1 MVLLP
6 LSIFYFELK
15 EEEKKRSE
23 LAYIL
28 GLDKRLSQQELYLKL
43 LHSCVSKIDLTQDEP
58 LIYVRCPR
66 IPADLEARIG
76 YKRSN
81 HNPHKK
87 VKVFGYQAMITTNI
101 QVEIGLE
108 VSFYSFPDLEK
119 KISPLTLIPSH
130 NLGKFSPTFYEG
142 VFFVL
147 SKNR

>member
-1 MVLLP
+1 VFFILN
-6 LSIFYFELK
+6 SRRK
-15 EEEKKRSE
+15 TKKRSE

-28 GLDKRLSQQELYLKL
+28 GLDKRLSQQGLYLKL

-58 LIYVRCPR
+58 LICVRCPR
-66 IPADLEARIG
+66 IPADLEAKISYR
-76 YKRSN
+76 RSN

-87 VKVFGYQAMITTNI
+87 VKVFSYQAMITTNI

-108 VSFYSFPDLEK
+108 VSFYSFPDLGK

-130 NLGKFSPTFYEG
+130 NLGKFSPSFYEG

>member
-1 MVLLP
+1 VFFI
-6 LSIFYFELK
+6 LSSRRK
-15 EEEKKRSE
+15 TKKRSE

-43 LHSCVSKIDLTQDEP
+43 LHSCASKIDLTQDEP

-66 IPADLEARIG
+66 IPADLEAKIG

-87 VKVFGYQAMITTNI
+87 VKVFSYQAMITTNI

-108 VSFYSFPDLEK
+108 LPIGCITTSADKLDGPY
-119 KISPLTLIPSH
+119 LIPEREKLMELVEQLLD
-130 NLGKFSPTFYEG
+130 NLDNLAKL
-142 VFFVL
+142 VL
-147 SKNR
+147 KP